1 MNIQL
6 PAHGDD
12 WHDLAAARRATLTL
26 TATFLA
32 AGCPSPASSVGRSA
46 DFHERDS

>member
-6 PAHGDD
+6 PANGDD
-12 WHDLAAARRATLTL
+12 WHDLATSRRATLTP

-32 AGCPSPASSVGRSA
+32 EELPVSASSGGRSA
-46 DFHERDS
+46 DFHERDR